1 VAIARGETVGT
12 GIVRKPTK
20 HPACSRFCMPPLWNL
35 HAVLREELI
44 QMMEKIKYITPA
56 LRDGMVAQIRHH

>member
-1 VAIARGETVGT
+1 MAFARGESVGT

-20 HPACSRFCMPPLWNL
+20 HPACSRFCRPPLWNL

-44 QMMEKIKYITPA
+44 QMMEKIKYISLA
-56 LRDGMVAQIRHH
+56 LRDGMVGQIRHH

>member
-1 VAIARGETVGT
+1 MAIARGETVGT

-20 HPACSRFCMPPLWNL
+20 HPECPRFYRPPLWNL

-44 QMMEKIKYITPA
+44 QMMKKIKYISLA

>member
-1 VAIARGETVGT
+1 MAIARGENVGT

-20 HPACSRFCMPPLWNL
+20 HPACSRFCRPPLWNL